1 MLQSDPPGAPNKHKG
16 TVKAT
21 PEQVCGGALLA
32 HVLEGTETQGHSTGT
47 THDMTAVKAASC
59 PDS

>member
-1 MLQSDPPGAPNKHKG
+1 MRLPNKHKG

-21 PEQVCGGALLA
+21 PEQECGGALLA

-47 THDMTAVKAASC
+47 TGNVMAVKAASC

>member
-1 MLQSDPPGAPNKHKG
+1 MRLPNKHKG

-21 PEQVCGGALLA
+21 PEQECGGVLLA

-47 THDMTAVKAASC
+47 TGNVTAVKAASC